1 MKRLILPFVAL
12 LMLAGC
18 LSAPKPPTGLIAP
31 AKFQVNFNTSKGL
44 IVVDVNRSDAP
55 IGADRLYNLVK
66 AGYFTE
72 CRFFRVVSGFVVQFG
87 VASTPAMTKA
97 WNIPMKDDPVK
108 KSNTRGVLSF
118 AASGD
123 PDTRTTQ
130 VFFNLADNSRLD
142 KVGFAGVGVISK
154 GIEVVDNLY
163 AGDRELPDQAKIERI
178 GNSYL
183 QKEFPNLD
191 YIKTATITVLP

>member
-154 GIEVVDNLY
+154 GIEVVDSLY

-191 YIKTATITVLP
+191 YIKTATITLLP

>member
-1 MKRLILPFVAL
+1 MKRLILPFVAI

-142 KVGFAGVGVISK
+142 KVGFAGIGVISK
-154 GIEVVDNLY
+154 GIEVVDSLY

>member
-72 CRFFRVVSGFVVQFG
+72 SRFFRVVSGFVVQFG

-97 WNIPMKDDPVK
+97 WNIPIKDDPVK

-142 KVGFAGVGVISK
+142 KVGFAGIGVISK
-154 GIEVVDNLY
+154 GIEVVDSLY

>member
-1 MKRLILPFVAL
+1 MKRLILTFAAL
-12 LMLAGC
+12 LVLAGC
-18 LSAPKPPTGLIAP
+18 LSAPKPPTQLTAP

-44 IVVDVNRSDAP
+44 IVVDVNRADAP

-72 CRFFRVVSGFVVQFG
+72 CRFFRIVAGFVVQFG
-87 VASTPAMTKA
+87 VASTPPVTKA
-97 WNIPMKDDPVK
+97 WNIQIKDDKVI

-130 VFFNLADNSRLD
+130 LFFNLGDNARLD
-142 KVGFAGVGVISK
+142 KVGFAGIGQISK
-154 GIEVVDNLY
+154 GLEIVDSLY
-163 AGDRELPDQAKIERI
+163 SGDRELPDQAKIERI

-191 YIKTATITVLP
+191 YIKTATITVLK

>member
-1 MKRLILPFVAL
+1 MKRLIVPFAAL
-12 LMLAGC
+12 IMLAGC
-18 LSAPKPPTGLIAP
+18 LSAPKPPTALIAP
-31 AKFQVNFNTSKGL
+31 AMFQVNFNTSKGL
-44 IVVDVNRSDAP
+44 IVVDVKRSDAP

-72 CRFFRVVSGFVVQFG
+72 SRFFRIVSGFVVQFG

-130 VFFNLADNSRLD
+130 VFFNLSDNSRLD
-142 KVGFAGVGVISK
+142 KIGFAGIGVVSK

>member
-97 WNIPMKDDPVK
+97 WNIPIKDDPVK

-130 VFFNLADNSRLD
+130 VFFNLSDNSRLD
-142 KVGFAGVGVISK
+142 KVGFAGIGIVSK
-154 GIEVVDNLY
+154 GIEVVDSLY

-191 YIKTATITVLP
+191 YIKTATITLLP

>member
-1 MKRLILPFVAL
+1 MKRLILPFVAI

-72 CRFFRVVSGFVVQFG
+72 SRFFRVVAGFVVQFG

-142 KVGFAGVGVISK
+142 KVGFAGIGVISK
-154 GIEVVDNLY
+154 GIEVVDSLY

>member
-142 KVGFAGVGVISK
+142 KVGFAGIGVISK
-154 GIEVVDNLY
+154 GIEVVDSLY

-191 YIKTATITVLP
+191 YIKTATITLLP

>member
-31 AKFQVNFNTSKGL
+31 AKFQVNINTSKGL

-72 CRFFRVVSGFVVQFG
+72 SRFFRVVSGFVVQFG

-142 KVGFAGVGVISK
+142 KVGFAGIGVISK
-154 GIEVVDNLY
+154 GIEVVDSLY